1 MLISGIFDYSEIMS
15 ETGEIKP
22 SGTHIAMS
30 NLGHIRLKGRRLER
44 LTQKKRGYKYKICSD
59 RLMFLKSSIYPK

>member
-1 MLISGIFDYSEIMS
+1 MS
-15 ETGEIKP
+15 ETGEIKS

-59 RLMFLKSSIYPK
+59 RLSNVFEIFSLFQMNVFFFKR